1 MIVKMD
7 GCGATLVSPDVV
19 LGAAHCGNRVGE
31 TVTIGDVSVEII
43 EQRIHPNYNENTVEN
58 DFSLYHLEF
67 PVDISTSGVTLMLN
81 IDAAMPWPGQDVTTL
96 GFGTTSE
103 GGSPSSTLRDVVIA
117 VVGTTECSDAYNY
130 EIPSMMLCAGE
141 GGKDSCQGDSGGPLV
156 MRSGDNHIL
165 AGVVSWGEGCAN
177 PNFPG
182 VYARVSSAID
192 WISQVACDEWGS
204 SVSGVCDG
212 GGDDNN
218 GDAPIE
224 SQAPSG
230 TAPPTGNDLPDVTLG
245 PNVTGVPSATFA
257 PSDTG
262 APSATLAPTETD
274 VDGSCTIV
282 TVNLRT
288 DDWPEETMLA
298 ITGTTG
304 TILDLRNL
312 NANSDYSFSE
322 CVRDDGCT
330 VLDMTDSY
338 GDGLLGDGL
347 LTITYSSEVVYT
359 DWEFGF
365 GFYMNLGNG
374 CR

>member
-1 MIVKMD
+1 MG
-7 GCGATLVSPDVV
+7 GCGATLVGPDVV
-19 LGAAHCGNRVGE
+19 LGAAHCGDRVGE
-31 TVTIGDVSVEII
+31 TVFIGDVSVEII
-43 EQRIHPNYNENTVEN
+43 KQRIHPSYNDDTTEN
-58 DFSLYHLEF
+58 DYSLYYLNV
-67 PVDISTSGVTLMLN
+67 PVDISASGVTLILN
-81 IDAAMPWPGQDVTTL
+81 KDADMPSPGQDVTTL

-103 GGSPSSTLRDVVIA
+103 GGSPSSTLRDVVIP
-117 VVGTTECSDAYNY
+117 VVSTTECSDAYDF

-156 MRSGDNHIL
+156 MRNGDNHIL
-165 AGVVSWGEGCAN
+165 AGVVSFGQGCGD

-212 GGDDNN
+212 GGDDND
-218 GDAPIE
+218 GDAPID

-230 TAPPTGNDLPDVTLG
+230 TVPPTGNDWSDVTIG
-245 PNVTGVPSATFA
+245 PTVTGVPTATIE
-257 PSDTG
+257 PIDTG
-262 APSATLAPTETD
+262 APSTTLAPTETETD

-282 TVNLRT
+282 TVDLRT
-288 DDWPEETMLA
+288 DDWPEETML
-298 ITGTTG
+298 TMEGETG

-312 NANSDYSFSE
+312 SANSDYSFSE

-330 VLDMTDSY
+330 VLDMTDTY

-347 LTITYSSEVVYT
+347 LTITYSSEVVFT
-359 DWEFGF
+359 DSEFGF
-365 GFYMNLGNG
+365 GFYVHLGNG
-374 CR
+374 CS